1 MAIYRKTP
9 IIAGFMKKQASK
21 AWSKKD
27 QAECLSKLS
36 QLIQA
41 GYTLIEALTMVNIQL
56 SNKQQ
61 QQLTQGIQWLLEG
74 EPFYIVLEKLQF
86 QREVIA
92 ILSFSEKHGS
102 LATAL
107 EQSARFL
114 EKKIKQT
121 DMFKRMLRYP
131 IFLIFTVL
139 IVLILVQ
146 QMIIP
151 QFSLLYSSMDTR
163 MSWLIQGMFGLF
175 QLLHVSLLLIGCA
188 CICLTGYYTFFFR
201 KKSTLEKLRVLSRF
215 PFLYKGMRLMHT
227 YLFSLQLSGLLQ
239 AGLSMYESLLAFK
252 QQSYL
257 PFLQE
262 ISVQMIEE
270 LRKGESMAYQ
280 VSISPFF
287 EKHFAA
293 VIEHGEASGML
304 AREMYTYSQFLL
316 ENAELKI
323 EKWVSW
329 LQPVIY
335 GLTAILILIV
345 YLSILL
351 PMYQLMEQV

>member
-1 MAIYRKTP
+1 
-9 IIAGFMKKQASK
+9 MKKRTFK
-21 AWSKKD
+21 AWSKKE
-27 QAECLSKLS
+27 QAEFLSKLA

-56 SNKQQ
+56 TKKQQ
-61 QQLTQGIQWLLEG
+61 QLITKGMQWLIEG
-74 EPFYIVLEKLQF
+74 EPFYLVLERLHF

-92 ILSFSEKHGS
+92 ILCFSEKHGS
-102 LATAL
+102 LSRAL
-107 EQSARFL
+107 EQSSHFL
-114 EKKIKQT
+114 EKKLQHIDT
-121 DMFKRMLRYP
+121 FKRMLRYP
-131 IFLIFTVL
+131 VFLMFTVV

-163 MSWLIQGMFGLF
+163 ASWLIQGMFALF
-175 QLLHVSLLLIGCA
+175 QFLHFVLLGTGILCIG
-188 CICLTGYYTFFFR
+188 LTGYYVVFFQ
-201 KKSTLEKLRVLSRF
+201 KKSTLEKLKMMSRL
-215 PFLYKGMRLMHT
+215 PFIYKGMQQMHT

-239 AGLSMYESLLAFK
+239 AGLSIYESLQAFK
-252 QQSYL
+252 QQSYF

-262 ISVQMIEE
+262 ISEQMIQD
-270 LRKGESMAYQ
+270 LRKGESMENQ
-280 VSISPFF
+280 VGQSPFF
-287 EKHFAA
+287 EKHFSA
-293 VIEHGEASGML
+293 VIKHGEASGML

-323 EKWVSW
+323 EKWISW
-329 LQPVIY
+329 LQPMIY
-335 GLTAILILIV
+335 GLTAFLILIV